1 MRRIHIWMPVILV
14 VAMASSPAVGD
25 QTISNL
31 LARGDSLAK
40 AANFDS
46 AIVVE
51 LRALALAEEQY
62 GHVDST
68 VAVALVKLGIA
79 HFYKAQ
85 YEESRKY
92 WNRALAIREE
102 VLGPDHAETAN
113 SMMYIGILYDQL
125 GSPGQAVPV
134 FEKALAVFD
143 RAENPPPGKVADCVL
158 NLAISHLKLGQL
170 ELAKTNF
177 EKALELYEEAQGPFG
192 DGVGGCISNLALIY
206 HETGDYAKALS
217 MYQRAVTIM
226 SETQGEN
233 HPDVALAIENIANTY
248 VALGQYAEAKQYY
261 KRAITI
267 KKATLGPTHPEVAN
281 TMMNLGN
288 LYQAERAYAQA
299 EPLLLGALE
308 ITEKTYGP
316 DHPDLAYILANLAR
330 VYTHT
335 DRQEEAER
343 CFRRTLEIRERSL
356 GRFHPRVAVTLN
368 NLGVLYHEQGRQE
381 EALQCYLRA
390 LDIDQKV
397 LGPDHP
403 TVAGVLENTATVYR
417 HEGKADSAF
426 ALYDRACEIY
436 QKNLIR
442 NGRALTERDALSYSR
457 ELANA
462 ISRYLSAF
470 LEFHPADSKVEKDV
484 VNVILRG
491 KGQVSDVMFE
501 RTRTIVMEPDADVRA
516 VADSL
521 RRHRKQLADM
531 FVQGPGASVSQYRS
545 EIKSLT
551 DLINTEE
558 MKLAEKSAS
567 FRKWRSAKAVSLER
581 VLEQLPANASLV
593 EYLQY
598 RRAEFDPDTITP
610 AYAAIVISKNA
621 DPVIVD
627 LGDAVVIDDLVGSYR
642 RHFKQVASLGAPSHA
657 DVTEYRTIAGE
668 VYAKIW
674 LPVVDYVGGS
684 NLVFVCPDAA
694 LNLVS
699 FAGLP
704 VAPNDYLIER
714 HALHYLSSGRDLL
727 RLAEEAAPAAGLLA
741 VGDPDYDLS
750 QTNKNTFNQAAEPAV
765 SRGALPNCDDFRNA
779 LVNPL
784 PGTRREVEQIVAAW
798 ADLESEPTTVLL
810 GAEATEDAFKK
821 NAETKRVIHLATHG
835 YYVSGRCGSDPTDDG
850 ATEAPVSNPLLLSG
864 LFLAGANRRG
874 EIAAKDD
881 GEDGVLTAFEVSSL
895 DLTGCD
901 LVVLSACET
910 GLGEPEAGEGVY
922 GLRRA
927 FHMAGARS
935 VVSALWEVSDQ
946 DAARFAAPLYARDD
960 RTLPYRLRELQIEI
974 IGSHR
979 GRGLPDHPFIWAAF
993 IAQGESRDRTETR
1006 DETVH

>member
-1 MRRIHIWMPVILV
+1 MPVILF
-14 VAMASSPAVGD
+14 VAMVSSPVVGD
-25 QTISNL
+25 QKISNL

-62 GHVDST
+62 GPVDST
-68 VAVALVKLGIA
+68 VAIALVKLGIA

-85 YEESRKY
+85 YEESRKL

-102 VLGPDHAETAN
+102 VLGPDHPETAN
-113 SMMYIGILYDQL
+113 SMMYIGILHDQL
-125 GSPGQAVPV
+125 GSPSQAVPV

-143 RAENPPPGKVADCVL
+143 RAENPPPAKVADCIL

-177 EKALELYEEAQGPFG
+177 EKALVLYEEAQGPYG

-248 VALGQYAEAKQYY
+248 VALGQYDEAEQYY
-261 KRAITI
+261 KRAIKI
-267 KKATLGPTHPEVAN
+267 KKATLGPAHPEVAN

-288 LYQAERAYAQA
+288 LYQTQRAYTQA
-299 EPLLLGALE
+299 EPLLLDALE
-308 ITEKTYGP
+308 IMEKTYGP

-330 VYTHT
+330 VYTQT

-343 CFRRTLEIRERSL
+343 CFRRTIEIREKSL
-356 GRFHPRVAVTLN
+356 GSFHPKVATTLN
-368 NLGVLYHEQGRQE
+368 NLGVLYVEQGRNH
-381 EALQCYLRA
+381 EALQCYSRA
-390 LDIDQKV
+390 LDINEKV

-403 TVAGVLENTATVYR
+403 AVAGVLENTATVYR

-426 ALYDRACEIY
+426 ALYNRACEIY
-436 QKNLIR
+436 QENLIR

-470 LEFHPADSKVEKDV
+470 LEFHPADSQVEKNV

-501 RTRTIVMEPDADVRA
+501 RTKIIVMEPDADVRA
-516 VADSL
+516 LADSL
-521 RRHRKQLADM
+521 QRHRKQLSDM
-531 FVQGPGASVSQYRS
+531 FIQGPGSSISKYRS
-545 EIKSLT
+545 EIKTLT

-567 FRKWRSAKAVSLER
+567 FRKWRAAKAVTSER
-581 VLEQLPANASLV
+581 VLEQLPANTSLV

-598 RRAEFDPDTITP
+598 QRAEFDPDTITP
-610 AYAAIVISKNA
+610 AYAAIVIGKNA

-657 DVTEYRTIAGE
+657 DVAEYRSIARDI
-668 VYAKIW
+668 YAKIW
-674 LPVVDYVGGS
+674 LPVVDYVSG
-684 NLVFVCPDAA
+684 NDLVFVCPDAA

-727 RLAEEAAPAAGLLA
+727 R
-741 VGDPDYDLS
+741 GDPDYDLS
-750 QTNKNTFNQAAEPAV
+750 QTSGNTVNQAAEPAAT
-765 SRGALPNCDDFRNA
+765 RGALPDCDDFRNT

-798 ADLESEPTTVLL
+798 AELESEPTTVFL

-821 NAETKRVIHLATHG
+821 NAEAKRVIHLATHG
-835 YYVSGRCGSDPTDDG
+835 YYVSGQCGSDPTDDIG
-850 ATEAPVSNPLLLSG
+850 AAEVPMPNPLLLSG

-874 EIAAKDD
+874 EIATKDN

-895 DLTGCD
+895 DLTGCN

-927 FHMAGARS
+927 FHTAGARS

-946 DAARFAAPLYARDD
+946 DAARFAAPLYTRDD
-960 RTLPYRLRELQIEI
+960 RTLPYRLRDLQIEI
-974 IGSHR
+974 IGSLR
-979 GRGLPDHPFIWAAF
+979 GRRLPDHPFSWAAF
-993 IAQGESRDRTETR
+993 IAQGDSRF
-1006 DETVH
+1006 